1 MMSEEY
7 PIMIIRGLPM
17 ILICE
22 IMITIKKNQKCTHY
36 QKHRQGRVK
45 LREKIHRQDFR
56 PT

>member
-22 IMITIKKNQKCTHY
+22 IMTMIKK
-36 QKHRQGRVK
+36 
-45 LREKIHRQDFR
+45 KIRNVNNIRNIDKVELN
-56 PT
+56 

>member
-22 IMITIKKNQKCTHY
+22 IMITIKKKNRNVNNIRHIDK
-36 QKHRQGRVK
+36 VE
-45 LREKIHRQDFR
+45 LN
-56 PT
+56 